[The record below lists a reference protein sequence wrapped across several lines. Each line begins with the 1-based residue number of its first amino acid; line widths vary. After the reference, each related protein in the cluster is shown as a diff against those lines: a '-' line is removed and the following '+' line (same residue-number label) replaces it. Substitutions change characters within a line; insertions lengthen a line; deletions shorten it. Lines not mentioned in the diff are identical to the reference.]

1 MSAGGKPWPPRGLCF
16 APRLGDYLARLE
28 QEPLGSLFARPAAL
42 GRALRRASELLGLRV
57 ECLDVPAAWILHS
70 AGWPATVGE
79 HDVKLGP
86 APAELRAPMETAGNG
101 PLLAVREA
109 LRALPP
115 VSTSPATLIA
125 LPSPATLAQA
135 AGEQLCSSG
144 PHHGRDSGRI
154 ASPRRG
160 EADAREGASVA
171 SGGGGGGAGPEVP
184 EGGSAAGEG
193 EADWA
198 RAVLQAFVRSVG
210 EMNVLAGVMLDGD
223 DAIPVLGRLLDHY
236 QLTPV
241 CIRRPADTRPHPPG
255 VIVACALPIEVLT
268 GPALATAWLAS
279 DTLVTTDGPVAALV
293 TPEDLLRVSRAVAAW
308 IRSP

>member
-1 MSAGGKPWPPRGLCF
+1 L
-16 APRLGDYLARLE
+16 LA
-28 QEPLGSLFARPAAL
+28 SPATL
-42 GRALRRASELLGLRV
+42 GRALRRASELLGLSV

-79 HDVKLGP
+79 HGINLGP
-86 APAELRAPMETAGNG
+86 APAELRAPMETANSG
-101 PLLAVREA
+101 PLAAVREA

-115 VSTSPATLIA
+115 VLTAPATLIA

-144 PHHGRDSGRI
+144 PHHGRDSGQI

-160 EADAREGASVA
+160 EADAR
-171 SGGGGGGAGPEVP
+171 
-184 EGGSAAGEG
+184 SAAGEG

-198 RAVLQAFVRSVG
+198 RSTLQAFVRSVG
-210 EMNVLAGVMLDGD
+210 ELDVLAGVMLDGD
-223 DAIPVLGRLLDHY
+223 DAVPVLGRLLDHY

-241 CIRRPADTRPHPPG
+241 CVRRPADTRPLPPG
-255 VIVACALPIEVLT
+255 AIVARALPIDTLT
-268 GPALATAWLAS
+268 GPALATAGFAS

-293 TPEDLLRVSRAVAAW
+293 APEELLRVSARCALHVQL
-308 IRSP
+308 R